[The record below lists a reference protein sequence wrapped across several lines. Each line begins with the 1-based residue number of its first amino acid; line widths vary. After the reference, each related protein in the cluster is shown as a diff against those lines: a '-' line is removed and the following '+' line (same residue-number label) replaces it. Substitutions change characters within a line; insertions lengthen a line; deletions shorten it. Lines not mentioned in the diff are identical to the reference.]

1 MGTVIDALPA
11 SGWFFVTLNVDVLDP
26 SVMLAKTALAPGELL
41 WWHIIDLFEGL
52 ARKGDIV
59 GLNIVELAPKN
70 DVNQLSMIGAGRLLM
85 KLLMLQLQK
94 GGA

>member
-1 MGTVIDALPA
+1 MIDALTA
-11 SGWFFVTLNVDVLDP
+11 AGRFFVTLDVDGLDP
-26 SVMLAKTALAPGELL
+26 SVMPATTALAPGGLL

-52 ARKGDIV
+52 AKKGDIV

-70 DVNQLSMIGAGRLLM
+70 DVNQLSMIGAGRLLV

>member
-1 MGTVIDALPA
+1 
-11 SGWFFVTLNVDVLDP
+11 
-26 SVMLAKTALAPGELL
+26 MLFIIAFLMINPVAK
-41 WWHIIDLFEGL
+41 
-52 ARKGDIV
+52 KGDIV

-70 DVNQLSMIGAGRLLM
+70 DVNQLSMIGAGRLLV